1 MRGRQLNPMTVCGL
15 ITGFHPIGK
24 LGNIQVVAKKLPCQ
38 SGQPLESQQLASGF
52 RNRKSVGRR
61 LRDHANESQFCDG
74 ARRHDH
80 RRASQNRVGCADMKR
95 MVD

>member
-1 MRGRQLNPMTVCGL
+1 MTVCGL

-52 RNRKSVGRR
+52 RNRKSVGRVYAITR
-61 LRDHANESQFCDG
+61 TNPNSVMAHVATTIGVLAKIESV
-74 ARRHDH
+74 ART
-80 RRASQNRVGCADMKR
+80 
-95 MVD
+95 